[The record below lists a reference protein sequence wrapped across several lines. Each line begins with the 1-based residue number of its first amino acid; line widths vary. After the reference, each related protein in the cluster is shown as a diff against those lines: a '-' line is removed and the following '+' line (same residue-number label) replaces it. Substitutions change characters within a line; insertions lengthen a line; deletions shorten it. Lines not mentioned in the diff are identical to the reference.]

1 MPLPSST
8 TAAHAPR
15 CRYSVDRSLED
26 GLPAGFEAH
35 IQSCKPCRLYAEGLR
50 TAPLVFS
57 GRSLYGL
64 ALKHRCLTALP
75 GFGGSGDLKLG
86 LLMGVPIALTL
97 LLSFFIQVYVV
108 HMTLARAINAA
119 WISCGMSIA
128 SVLTVGMAAGAVCL
142 SALIRQRTRSDRI
155 QEVYHD

>member
-1 MPLPSST
+1 MSESSVT
-8 TAAHAPR
+8 CKGVRNALVQSAMSSFSEA
-15 CRYSVDRSLED
+15 

-57 GRSLYGL
+57 GRSLLGP

-97 LLSFFIQVYVV
+97 LLSFFLQV
-108 HMTLARAINAA
+108 T
-119 WISCGMSIA
+119 SC
-128 SVLTVGMAAGAVCL
+128 T
-142 SALIRQRTRSDRI
+142 
-155 QEVYHD
+155 